1 MEIAEIKSRLPVV
14 AVLARYGLAPDGSGR
29 MRCPF
34 HDDRTP
40 SFQVYPDAWHCFAAA
55 CADRPHGD
63 VIDFIERQERC
74 SKREALVTATAWA
87 EGKPV
92 AVAATNGTASRA
104 PSAPKPA
111 VDVSSSRPCGAET
124 RRAVLGVVF
133 DRFRKSYGASKTA
146 RAYLGSRGLDGEA
159 MGAGYNSGRWVES
172 ETDTMR
178 AHAEAL
184 GLILPGGRAF
194 ARSCVVLP
202 LVDSG
207 GAPVSLYGRSVRS
220 GARAKHFYLRDRQ
233 GLFPAYPPPETARL
247 VLAESPLDAASLA
260 GVDLGGAAVLALY
273 GTNGLTP
280 EHRAAI
286 TALPSL
292 DEIVLFLD
300 GDEAGRTATETLAA
314 TLHALCPG
322 VTISAARTPENQD
335 VNGLLVADG
344 PARLAALVA
353 ERATVHR
360 PSLESVPGAATAEVV
375 GHLDTGNPDALRF
388 HAPPLVL
395 TVLGGVKL
403 TGLDRLRVTLKTERT
418 QGRHALALRHNL
430 DLYHA
435 AQVEALTDRAAER
448 FDVERSA
455 MRRVLDALTDSL
467 EGYRLGKVEAMQAP
481 KSEAPVVSAEAEA
494 EARAYLAAPDLM
506 ERTGRDIG
514 RSGVVGEET
523 NRLLMYLAF
532 TSRLRPRPLQVVALA
547 ASGTGKTYLQDAVG
561 RLIPDE
567 ERLEI
572 TALSENALYYFGR
585 TELRHKLVLI
595 EDLDGAEDVLYPLRE
610 LQSKGRLTKTVA
622 LKDARGRIK
631 TETVTVEGPVCVAG
645 CTTRERLYDDNAG
658 RVLLLHLDQSD
669 EQNQGIL
676 TYQKKRSAGAV
687 DETGQERVRRLFQN
701 AQRLLAPVSIR
712 NPYAE
717 RLSLPPGVAQERRA
731 NQLYLDVVEAVAF
744 YHQHQRP
751 VQTDGET
758 GEQYVEATL
767 DDVEAANAL
776 MGAAL
781 TTKADELTGACRRF
795 LDAVRSWSAEHER
808 TSFYAGEV
816 RAALG
821 LHPTSLKR
829 YLWQLRDFGYAEVV
843 GGSRYR
849 KGFEYR
855 LTAIGQTEGRGAA
868 VERFLSDRLA
878 ELRAEA
884 SAS

>member
-1 MEIAEIKSRLPVV
+1 MEIAEIKARLPL
-14 AVLARYGLAPDGSGR
+14 ASVLARYGLVPDASGR

-40 SFQVYPDAWHCFAAA
+40 SFHVYGEDWHCFAAA
-55 CADRPHGD
+55 CAERPHGD
-63 VIDFIERQERC
+63 VIDFIERREGG
-74 SKREALVTATAWA
+74 SKREAILTATAWA

-92 AVAATNGTASRA
+92 AATNGTASRA
-104 PSAPKPA
+104 TNGRAPSPPKPA
-111 VDVSSSRPCGAET
+111 VDAET
-124 RRAVLGVVF
+124 RRMVLGVVF
-133 DRFRKSYGASKTA
+133 DRFRASYAKSKTA
-146 RAYLGSRGLDGEA
+146 RAYLDSRGLDGDA
-159 MGAGYNSGRWVES
+159 IGAGYNSGRWVES
-172 ETDTMR
+172 ETDAMKE
-178 AHAEAL
+178 HAEAL
-184 GLILPGGRAF
+184 GLILPDGRAF
-194 ARSCVVLP
+194 ARGCVVLA

-207 GAPVSLYGRSVRS
+207 GAPVGLYGRSTRT
-220 GARAKHFYLRDRQ
+220 GARARHFYLRDRQ
-233 GLFPAYPPPETARL
+233 GLFPAYPPPETRRL
-247 VLAESPLDAASLA
+247 VVAESPLDAASLA
-260 GVDLGGAAVLALY
+260 TVDLGEGAAVLALY

-286 TALPSL
+286 SALPSL
-292 DEIVLFLD
+292 DEVVLVLD
-300 GDEAGRTATETLAA
+300 GDEAGRQATEAIAA

-322 VTISAARTPENQD
+322 ATISAAETPEGHD
-335 VNGLLVADG
+335 VNGLLVQDG
-344 PARLAALVA
+344 PGRLAALVA
-353 ERATVHR
+353 ARKPLHR
-360 PSLESVPGAATAEVV
+360 PSLESPEAV
-375 GHLDTGNPDALRF
+375 GHLDTGNADALRF

-403 TGLDRLRVTLKTERT
+403 TGLDRLRVTLKAERT
-418 QGRHALALRHNL
+418 AGRHALALRHNL

-435 AQVEALTDRAAER
+435 AQVDALTDRAAER

-455 MRRVLDALTDSL
+455 MRRTLDALTDAL
-467 EGYRLGKVEAMQAP
+467 EGYRLSRVEAMQAP
-481 KSEAPVVSAEAEA
+481 KPEAPVVSADDER
-494 EARAYLAAPDLM
+494 EARAYLSAPGLM

-567 ERLEI
+567 DRLEI

-658 RVLLLHLDQSD
+658 RVLLLHLDGSED
-669 EQNQGIL
+669 QNRAIL
-676 TYQKKRSAGAV
+676 TYQKRRSAGAV
-687 DETGQERVRRLFQN
+687 DEGGQEAVRALFQN
-701 AQRLLAPVSIR
+701 AQRLLAPVSVR

-717 RLSLPPGVAQERRA
+717 RLALPPGVAQERRA

-767 DDVEAANAL
+767 DDVEAANSL

-781 TTKADELTGACRRF
+781 TTKADEITGACRRF
-795 LDAVRSWSAEHER
+795 LDAARAWMEAEDR
-808 TSFYAGEV
+808 ASFHAGEI
-816 RAALG
+816 RAALR
-821 LHPTSLKR
+821 LSPSRLKR
-829 YLWQLRDFGYAEVV
+829 YLWQLREYGLCEVA
-843 GGSRYR
+843 GGKRYGR
-849 KGFEYR
+849 GFEYR
-855 LTAIGQTEGRGAA
+855 LTEAGRAGDQRAA
-868 VERFLSDRLA
+868 VERFLSERLNA
-878 ELRAEA
+878 LRQEETA
-884 SAS
+884 S